1 MRIVFMGTSE
11 FGVPTLERLVA
22 SEHPLIAV
30 YTQPDKPAGRGR
42 SLSVSP
48 VKKMAIKY
56 GLEVRQPNSLNEA
69 DVLESLAQLNPDVIV
84 VAAFGKILPE
94 DILNM
99 PPFGCVN
106 IHPSL
111 LPRHRGPS
119 PIQGAILSG
128 DDCTGVTIMLMDRG
142 VDSGPILAQ
151 KRVPIAPEDSA
162 ESLITNL
169 AHVGAQLL
177 EETLPRWL
185 SHAIIPQ
192 PQNDDEASYT
202 KSLSKEQG
210 ETNWHLPALE
220 IWRQVR
226 AFQPWPG
233 CYTRWR
239 GKALKV
245 VDASH
250 LPGAQ
255 GEPGRVIT
263 LAGGGVGVQ
272 TAEGVLELLR
282 VQLEGKRK
290 MSAEDFVRGQRDFIG
305 ALLPC

>member
-22 SEHPLIAV
+22 SEHTLIAV

-42 SLSVSP
+42 SLSLPP
-48 VKKMAIKY
+48 VKKMAIEY
-56 GLEVRQPNSLNEA
+56 GLEVRQPNSFKEPDALA
-69 DVLESLAQLNPDVIV
+69 SLAQLNPDVIV

-94 DILNM
+94 EVLNM
-99 PPFGCVN
+99 PPFGCIN

-119 PIQGAILSG
+119 PIQGAILGG
-128 DDCTGVTIMLMDRG
+128 DACTGVTIMLMDIG
-142 VDSGPILAQ
+142 IDSGPILAQ
-151 KRVPIAPEDSA
+151 KRVPIEPEDTTEA
-162 ESLITNL
+162 LITKL
-169 AHVGAQLL
+169 AHIGALLL
-177 EETLPRWL
+177 EDTLPCWL
-185 SHAIIPQ
+185 SHAIIPK
-192 PQNDDEASYT
+192 PQNDDDASYT
-202 KSLSKEQG
+202 KSISKEQG
-210 ETNWHLPALE
+210 EIDWNFTALD
-220 IWRQVR
+220 IWRRVR

-233 CYTRWR
+233 CYTRWQ

-245 VDASH
+245 VDAFH

-263 LAGGGVGVQ
+263 LAGGGIGIQ
-272 TAEGVLELLR
+272 TAEGILELLR

-290 MSAEDFVRGQRDFIG
+290 ISAEEFVHGQRDFIG
-305 ALLPC
+305 ALLPS